1 MVRGRRLP
9 SARLCWALLATT
21 AIAGGSSTASAQALQ
36 ASDALILEPV
46 TVTATTNPMA
56 AFEYPGQVTVMPRE
70 QIELLNPSSLDDIYQ
85 FIPGVQSVGGPRRT
99 GEVPSIR
106 GFDGPDVNV
115 LFDGVRQNFNSGH
128 DGRLFLDPALLSS
141 VEVVRGPTSALY
153 GSGGLGGT
161 LEFRTLDA
169 SDFLAPGET
178 MGARGRVGYASVA
191 GEDQYSGTTYGR
203 SHGFDVL
210 GSFSYRDAGDIELGD
225 GSTLRNNESL
235 KSGLVK
241 GSYTGLPDHRFDLS
255 YLGYRGDVTEP
266 ANPQGAGSGGLSD
279 KNINNDT
286 VRGAWRWTSSDHKWL
301 DLGVLTYYVRNSVDE
316 TSLADTAENPAG
328 TKLDRQVD
336 TVGIKV
342 DNRTPVALTEN
353 IHTLITYGTEA
364 FRDKQDGSSSSS
376 DDGER
381 LGVPDADA
389 DTYAGFVQNEIT
401 FEQLFGTPGS
411 WLLVPGLRYDHFKND
426 ADGEPSNSDGKL
438 SPKVGLSY
446 LPTDWLML
454 FGNYAHAF
462 RAPTFDEMYADG
474 LHFAIPGLADNFFI
488 PNPDLKPQETVN
500 YELGAGLRFR
510 DVVQNGDRAS
520 LKGSYF
526 WIDGKDFIDL
536 QVDQPFPPAC
546 FPPFCNGTT
555 QAVNVHD
562 AELNG
567 TEIEADYDSRR
578 LFLALGYSYLDGEDS
593 DTGRPLGVQQPKT
606 LTARVGLKFPAI
618 DSIIGWRGIFA
629 GRLDKADPGEEQDAY
644 QVHDVF
650 ASWQP
655 QAGLLRGLRFDA
667 GVDNIFDKTYT
678 QVYADVVEP
687 GRDYKVALS
696 YTLNW

>member
-1 MVRGRRLP
+1 MVRARKIP
-9 SARLCWALLATT
+9 SARLGLGLLATT
-21 AIAGGSSTASAQALQ
+21 ALAGGCPSLRAQELQ
-36 ASDALILEPV
+36 PSDALILEPV

-56 AFEYPGQVTVMPRE
+56 AFEYPGQVTVMPRQ

-99 GEVPSIR
+99 GEAPAIR

-128 DGRLFLDPALLSS
+128 DGRLFIDPELLSS

-169 SDFLAPGET
+169 ADFLLPGET
-178 MGARGRVGYASVA
+178 MGARARTGYASAA
-191 GEDQYSGTTYGR
+191 GENQYSGTAYGR
-203 SHGFDVL
+203 SQGFDLL
-210 GSFSYRDAGDIELGD
+210 GSVAYRDAGDIALGD
-225 GSTLRNNESL
+225 GSTLRNNERL

-241 GSYTGLPDHRFDLS
+241 GSYTGVEGHRFDLS

-266 ANPQGAGSGGLSD
+266 GNPQGAGSGGLAD
-279 KNINNDT
+279 KNIDNDT
-286 VRGAWRWTSSDHKWL
+286 IRAGWSWASTEHRWI
-301 DLGVLTYYVRNSVDE
+301 DLNVLTYYVRNSVDE
-316 TSLADTAENPAG
+316 RTLEDTGENPKGTSL
-328 TKLDRQVD
+328 DREVD
-336 TVGIKV
+336 TTGVRV
-342 DNRTPVALTEN
+342 DNRTPVALTDN
-353 IHTLITYGTEA
+353 IHTLVTYGAEA
-364 FRDKQDGSSSSS
+364 FTDNQDGSSTATV
-376 DDGER
+376 DGNR
-381 LGVPDADA
+381 PGVPNADA
-389 DTYAGFVQNEIT
+389 HTYAGFLQNEIT
-401 FEQLFGTPGS
+401 FDNLFGTPGS
-411 WLLVPGLRYDHFKND
+411 WLLVPGLRYDHFSND
-426 ADGEPSNSDGKL
+426 ADDEQSTSDGKL

-462 RAPTFDEMYADG
+462 RAPTFDEMYANG

-488 PNPDLKPQETVN
+488 ANPDLKPQETVN
-500 YELGAGLRFR
+500 YELGGGLRFR
-510 DVVQNGDRAS
+510 DVIQAGDRAS

-526 WIDGKDFIDL
+526 WIDGRDFIDL
-536 QVDQPFPPAC
+536 QVDQPFPPQC

-562 AELNG
+562 ADLNG
-567 TEIEADYDSRR
+567 IDIEADYDSRR

-593 DTGRPLGVQQPKT
+593 DTGRPLGVQEPKT
-606 LTARVGLKFPAI
+606 LTARVGVKFPEI
-618 DSIIGWRGIFA
+618 NSLIGLRGIFA

-644 QVHDVF
+644 QVYDVF

-655 QAGLLRGLRFDA
+655 QAGMLRGVRLDA
-667 GVDNIFDKTYT
+667 GIDNMFDKTYT

-687 GRDYKVALS
+687 GRDYKVAIS
-696 YTLNW
+696 YSLNW